1 MTAPRRAR
9 SLLSPIRAAC
19 TGLIALL
26 LVSLLGLA
34 QSQVVASNAAVSAGA
49 GISVAPQ
56 GDAVA
61 LLRVTGKTQALEVRA
76 GRALPVK
83 FVSGNPGML
92 APAVDLLLVDL
103 ASPTQSAAAP
113 AIVPTR
119 QAGANQPRAPPLA

>member
-1 MTAPRRAR
+1 MASRRAR

-34 QSQVVASNAAVSAGA
+34 QSQVVASNAAVSGGA
-49 GISVAPQ
+49 GISVTRQ

-83 FVSGNPGML
+83 FVSGNPGTL
-92 APAVDLLLVDL
+92 APSVDLLLADL
-103 ASPTQSAAAP
+103 ASPVQPVAAP
-113 AIVPTR
+113 AVMLAR
-119 QAGANQPRAPPLA
+119 QASANQPRAPPLA